1 MRICIIGGVFAKSV
15 DYQRMVTITPET
27 VLADGLRS
35 RGHEVSTASHHATVR
50 YQDFDVVH
58 VHHLARGA
66 VAAALD
72 RSPTPLVLT
81 THSDSL
87 SQSQRLAYGYVV
99 RRSDALV
106 DLSPALGGEHAGL
119 ARRHN
124 VLHRVIP
131 PGTPSVHFPAR
142 VPSPPSR
149 GTPWRLLF
157 VGQLIP
163 IKRVDLLLRA
173 VLVLSGR
180 YSVHLDLVYHNDTD
194 EARLREL
201 ARGLGVADCVTFR
214 GGIAQEELATYYH
227 RAHAVVL
234 ASDSEVVP
242 SVLTEAMMCG
252 TPVVATS
259 VGGIADQ
266 VGPFG
271 VLVRPGDALMLA
283 DGIGH
288 LIDEFAHYRALA
300 TDMATTARERFSVEV
315 FITRH
320 EELYETLRMNRLK
333 GSRRSRMAS
342 ARSLPMRES
351 LKLWSFARRRRHTA
365 GE

>member
-1 MRICIIGGVFAKSV
+1 
-15 DYQRMVTITPET
+15 MVTITPET

-35 RGHEVSTASHHATVR
+35 RGHEVFTAGHDATVR
-50 YQDFDVVH
+50 YQDFDIAH

-72 RSPTPLVLT
+72 RSLTPLVLT
-81 THSDSL
+81 MHNDPVGL
-87 SQSQRLAYGYVV
+87 SQRLAYGFVV

-106 DLSPALGGEHAGL
+106 DLSPALAGERVRL
-119 ARRHN
+119 ARRYN

-131 PGTPSVHFPAR
+131 PGTPSAHFPAR

-149 GTPWRLLF
+149 GEPWRLLF
-157 VGQLIP
+157 VGQLVP

-173 VLVLSGR
+173 VLILSGR
-180 YSVHLDLVYHNDTD
+180 HFVQLDLVYHNDKE

-201 ARGLGVADCVTFR
+201 AISLGVADRVTFR
-214 GGIAQEELATYYH
+214 GGIAQGELATFYH
-227 RAHAVVL
+227 RAHAVIL
-234 ASDSEVVP
+234 PSEGDFVP

-252 TPVVATS
+252 TPVVATT

-266 VGPFG
+266 VGSFG

-283 DGIGH
+283 DGIDH
-288 LIDEFAHYRALA
+288 LIDEFAHYRSLA
-300 TDMATTARERFSVEV
+300 TDMAATARERFSVEA

-320 EELYETLRMNRLK
+320 EELYETLRTNRLR

-342 ARSLPMRES
+342 ARSLPMRAS
-351 LKLWSFARRRRHTA
+351 FQLWSFARRRRHTA